1 MRIARTLQDMGH
13 VMPVKGLSARKLT
26 RSLHM
31 VLVSEGMRACGL
43 QVASRFA
50 QRQDPAERRAD
61 LERRLASA

>member
-31 VLVSEGMRACGL
+31 VLVSEGMR
-43 QVASRFA
+43 VAGGQPVCAAAR
-50 QRQDPAERRAD
+50 PG
-61 LERRLASA
+61 